1 MDGNDSASRG
11 GGIASKIGLAMSRIL
26 QHSQLERGDD
36 EDEIS
41 DLMHLIE
48 DLNSNMDL
56 TEKLTN
62 QSKIS
67 LFLSKAGD
75 AEKKSASKPVHKN
88 YKAEIGRTKNEF
100 GRLGFQSKMRLEMKS
115 LMFDPRVK
123 EIVDDSRSSL
133 ESLQK
138 QKDQEM

>member
-1 MDGNDSASRG
+1 MN
-11 GGIASKIGLAMSRIL
+11 LL
-26 QHSQLERGDD
+26 
-36 EDEIS
+36 
-41 DLMHLIE
+41 E

-75 AEKKSASKPVHKN
+75 AEKKNAQKPVHKN

-123 EIVDDSRSSL
+123 EIVDASRTKL
-133 ESLQK
+133 ESL
-138 QKDQEM
+138 